1 MAKGKEKLIKS
12 KERVSKFAEVYTP
25 QWLVEKMCDLC
36 QEENEDAFTVLT
48 KTWLE
53 PACGN
58 GNFLVEI
65 LRRKLLICETPF
77 DGIVAIGSIYGVD
90 ILPDNVQEA
99 KERLRAMYADKFG
112 SVPQE
117 IDSILDRNIVC
128 GNFLTKKTV
137 DGEFIWFLKDN
148 CEEDKCNTDISGS
161 VVKTKTRIDSK

>member
-25 QWLVEKMCDLC
+25 QWLVKKMCDLC
-36 QEENEDAFTVLT
+36 ECENSDAFTVLT

-65 LRRKLLICETPF
+65 LRRKLLICETPL
-77 DGIVAIGSIYGVD
+77 DGMVAIGSIYGVD
-90 ILPDNVQEA
+90 ILPDNIQEA

-112 SVPQE
+112 VIPQA
-117 IDSILDRNIVC
+117 IDSILERNIVC
-128 GNFLTKKTV
+128 GNFLTKQTQ
-137 DGEFIWFLKDN
+137 DGKPIWFLD
-148 CEEDKCNTDISGS
+148 
-161 VVKTKTRIDSK
+161 